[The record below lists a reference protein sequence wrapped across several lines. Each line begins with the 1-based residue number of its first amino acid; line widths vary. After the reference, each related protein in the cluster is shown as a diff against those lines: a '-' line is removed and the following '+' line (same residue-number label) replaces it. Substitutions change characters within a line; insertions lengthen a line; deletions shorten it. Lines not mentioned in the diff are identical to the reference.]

1 MTRARSQCRDDEL
14 LGSALMGFVLN
25 KFVDCSDEEEA
36 KIMWLIA
43 GMEAYAATVDE
54 VADIRGRIK
63 RLLIDHRP
71 PSPPARP
78 RRDIDPDDDIPS
90 SDDQSADQ

>member
-1 MTRARSQCRDDEL
+1 MRRSREQRRDDEL

-63 RLLIDHRP
+63 RLLIDQWVRFDHRP
-71 PSPPARP
+71 PPPARP
-78 RRDIDPDDDIPS
+78 RSETEPDDDIPF
-90 SDDQSADQ
+90 